1 MPTQGSSFPY
11 EVYCNHCNVTF
22 PAGTRRCLHCG
33 GRLSRERG
41 MAGAVPPQPLELEHV
56 EEEEVSRR
64 SPFSPVVLLWL
75 VVFVVGTIYRACAG
89 E

>member
-1 MPTQGSSFPY
+1 MPKQGSSVPF

-33 GRLSRERG
+33 GRLSREH
-41 MAGAVPPQPLELEHV
+41 GAAEAAPPHPLELERI
-56 EEEEVSRR
+56 EEEEAPRR

-75 VVFVVGTIYRACAG
+75 AVFVAGTIYRACTG